1 MIPMNAMFRAYF
13 SRSLQIIQNILRL
26 IQEYARLDQNVLND
40 THECYVLSG
49 EKKMQNA
56 KFGILLTYYEL
67 AAAAGHYY
75 FGRLVPF
82 TTAQDPLDDL
92 SNAWV

>member
-1 MIPMNAMFRAYF
+1 MLCSER
-13 SRSLQIIQNILRL
+13 
-26 IQEYARLDQNVLND
+26 EK
-40 THECYVLSG
+40 
-49 EKKMQNA
+49 KKMQNA

-75 FGRLVPF
+75 FGRPVPF